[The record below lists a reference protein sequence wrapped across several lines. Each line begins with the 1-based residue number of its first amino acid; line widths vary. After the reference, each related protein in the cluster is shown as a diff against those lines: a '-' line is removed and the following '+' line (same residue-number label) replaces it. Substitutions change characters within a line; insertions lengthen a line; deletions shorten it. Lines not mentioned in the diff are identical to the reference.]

1 MTRSTDN
8 YPVWKEEVKQEYL
21 HRYPKKENYVLG
33 FISFLSS
40 RYDEQ
45 QRTYLPI
52 KFMWYLYGKKKWVEK
67 NNQHFW
73 IAIIG
78 RKGGEGKSMLAD
90 HIFYFLDATYDK
102 SRVHDNYIDFLKCI
116 SKTKGKEK
124 IKYPAVV
131 LDEPENKTHV
141 LSKKG
146 RAIRDALERIRILHL
161 YVGACANSLTSVPA
175 FIYERI
181 STLIWINNKHRFW
194 VWDSEK
200 DKPKMT
206 IVDDL
211 KGKDG
216 WGKYKHGVFK
226 NSWFVGRAH
235 FKNLGFSKENPFD
248 LVNYEVKKEVN
259 VLGDIDGIITQEKV
273 NKIDPDAQ
281 KKKLLTKIFDLKLKK
296 PLITDEQIGLR
307 LGYSREHI
315 NRLRKWAVT
324 RDFHPINNNMS
335 SNGKNLPDLS

>member
-1 MTRSTDN
+1 MVRSTDN
-8 YPVWKEEVKQEYL
+8 YPGWKEEVKQEYL
-21 HRYPKKENYVLG
+21 HRYPRKESYVLG
-33 FISFLSS
+33 FINYLSS
-40 RYDEQ
+40 RYDKQ
-45 QRTYLPI
+45 QRTYLPV
-52 KFMWYLYGKKKWVEK
+52 KFMWYLYGKKMWVEK

-90 HIFYFLDATYDK
+90 HIFYFLDETYDK
-102 SRVHDNYIDFLKCI
+102 DRVHDNYIDFLKCI
-116 SKTKGKEK
+116 YKTKKNLR
-124 IKYPAVV
+124 IKYPGVV

-200 DKPKMT
+200 DKPKMS

-216 WGKYKHGVFK
+216 WGKYKHAVFK

-248 LVNYEVKKEVN
+248 LDTYEVKKEVN
-259 VLGDIDGIITQEKV
+259 VLDDIDGIILGETKGKTKDNEREVKEK
-273 NKIDPDAQ
+273 
-281 KKKLLTKIFDLKLKK
+281 
-296 PLITDEQIGLR
+296 LIYQRRKEDGATFVQL
-307 LGYSREHI
+307 SREFKMPESTI
-315 NRLRKWAVT
+315 RDYNKRYKRKLGNAA
-324 RDFHPINNNMS
+324 PINNNMS
-335 SNGKNLPDLS
+335 GNGKV